1 MRQLCIICVLL
12 LSPFI
17 GLTGCISE
25 AKRDRMVS
33 DEKGKY
39 NLYIVGDDI
48 IDNKLEKETDINNI
62 FRMIIES
69 DYKNSKNNTPYLK
82 ITENKPN
89 YFVFDSKD
97 LVYQTTSYKNLV
109 KYLKEHPNAK

>member
-1 MRQLCIICVLL
+1 MRQLCLISVLL
-12 LSPFI
+12 LSLFM

-48 IDNKLEKETDINNI
+48 IDNKLEKETDINNV
-62 FRMIIES
+62 FRMHIES
-69 DYKNSKNNTPYLK
+69 DYDNAKDNTPYLE
-82 ITENKPN
+82 ITENIPN

-97 LVYQTTSYKNLV
+97 LVYKTTSYKKLV
-109 KYLKEHPNAK
+109 KYLREHPIAK